1 MNERKKRGEKTDLCG
16 VHERLVQVEDERQL
30 LGCREALRCALGISL
45 RHLPC
50 AVCRVRE
57 RPGLALIKKT

>member
-1 MNERKKRGEKTDLCG
+1 MKERRGEKKTDLCG

-30 LGCREALRCALGISL
+30 LGCREALRRALGITL

-50 AVCRVRE
+50 AVCVSVRAW
-57 RPGLALIKKT
+57 PSSKKT